1 MFYVCEGNLAS
12 PLPVSHEKIRDELHP
27 KHVQFIA
34 DGVEKGYVVFGGP
47 KTGIGGIVLIKA
59 PSLEACQAFLNG
71 DPMVA
76 AGAQRYTVT
85 EFQIVEHHPCLEP
98 ILADGAGPG
107 KEA

>member
-12 PLPVSHEKIRDELHP
+12 PLNVSREMIRDELHP

-59 PSLEACQAFLNG
+59 PSLEACQAFLSE

-76 AGAQRYTVT
+76 AGAQYYTVT

-98 ILADGAGPG
+98 ILADGADAG

>member
-34 DGVEKGYVVFGGP
+34 DGVEKGFVIFGGP
-47 KTGIGGIVLIKA
+47 KTGIGGIVLVKA
-59 PSLEACQAFLNG
+59 PSLDACQAFLSG
-71 DPMVA
+71 DPMVK
-76 AGAQRYTVT
+76 AGAQYYTVT

-98 ILADGAGPG
+98 ILADGPERD